1 MGNNFSK
8 LWVQK
13 NLNDLAINR
22 AQQAIQ
28 NTGRALPCS
37 VVAVNGALVT
47 VNFEVNSSPWTL
59 PRITIPKAES
69 PWVRMP
75 TQVGDFGLTI
85 PGDVSLAGV
94 TGMGTG
100 VADMARRGNLSTL
113 VFLPLSN
120 KNSPPIDPN
129 AAQIEGPNGA
139 IIRTTSGNASLTV
152 NDDGIT
158 MSFGGKTV
166 TLNGSGLTI
175 DGVLFDTHTHLYA
188 PGSGTPTETGGPQG

>member
-1 MGNNFSK
+1 MANNSSK
-8 LWVQK
+8 LWIQK

-28 NTGRALPCS
+28 NTGRFLPCRVTS
-37 VVAVNGALVT
+37 VNGSLVT
-47 VNFEVNSSPWTL
+47 VAFEVDSTPWTL
-59 PRITIPKAES
+59 PQVTIPKAES
-69 PWVRMP
+69 QWMRMP
-75 TQVGDFGLTI
+75 TQIGDFGLTI
-85 PGDVSLAGV
+85 PGDVSLAAV

-100 VADMARRGNLSTL
+100 VATMARRGNLSTL

-120 KNSPPIDPN
+120 KKMPPIDQN

-139 IIRTTSGNASLTV
+139 IIRTSSGSASLTV
-152 NDDGIT
+152 NDNGIT

-166 TLNGSGLTI
+166 TLNSSGLTI

-188 PGSGTPTETGGPQG
+188 PGTGTPTETGGPQS

>member
-1 MGNNFSK
+1 MGNNSTK
-8 LWVQK
+8 LPLQK
-13 NLNDLAINR
+13 SLNELAIGR

-28 NTGRALPCS
+28 STGRALPCS
-37 VVAVNGALVT
+37 VVSVNGSLVT
-47 VNFEVNSSPWTL
+47 VKFEVDSTPWTL
-59 PRITIPKAES
+59 PQITIPKAES
-69 PWVRMP
+69 QWVRMP
-75 TQVGDFGLTI
+75 TQVGDMGLTI

-94 TGMGTG
+94 TGMGG
-100 VADMARRGNLSTL
+100 GIANMARRGNLSTL

-120 KNSPPIDPN
+120 KSSPPIDQN

-188 PGSGTPTETGGPQG
+188 PGTGSPVPTQGPES

>member
-1 MGNNFSK
+1 MANNSTK
-8 LWVQK
+8 LWVQR
-13 NLNDLAINR
+13 NLNDTAIQR

-28 NTGRALPCS
+28 STGRALPCS
-37 VVAVNGALVT
+37 VVAVNGSLVT
-47 VNFEVNSSPWTL
+47 VNFEVDSTPWTL

-94 TGMGTG
+94 TGMGAG
-100 VADMARRGNLSTL
+100 IANMARRGNLATL

-139 IIRTTSGNASLTV
+139 IIRTSSGNASLTV
-152 NDDGIT
+152 NDDGIS

-166 TLNGSGLTI
+166 TLNSSGLTI

-188 PGSGTPTETGGPQG
+188 PGTGTPTETGGPQS

>member
-1 MGNNFSK
+1 MGNNSTK
-8 LWVQK
+8 LSLQRS
-13 NLNDLAINR
+13 LNSLAIGR

-37 VVAVNGALVT
+37 VVAVSGSLVT
-47 VNFEVNSSPWTL
+47 VKFEVDSTPWTL
-59 PRITIPKAES
+59 PQITIPKAES
-69 PWVRMP
+69 QWVRMP
-75 TQVGDFGLTI
+75 TQVGDIGLTI

-100 VADMARRGNLSTL
+100 IANMAFHGNLSTL

-120 KNSPPIDPN
+120 KNSPPIDQN

-166 TLNGSGLTI
+166 TLNGTGLTI
-175 DGVLFDTHTHLYA
+175 DGVLFDSHTHLYA
-188 PGSGTPTETGGPQG
+188 PGSGTPTETGGPQS

>member
-1 MGNNFSK
+1 MANNAEK
-8 LWVQK
+8 LWIQRR
-13 NLNDLAINR
+13 LNDTAIQR

-28 NTGRALPCS
+28 STGRALPCS
-37 VVAVNGALVT
+37 VVSVSGSLVT
-47 VNFEVNSSPWTL
+47 VKFEVDSTPWTL
-59 PRITIPKAES
+59 PQITIPKAES
-69 PWVRMP
+69 QWVRMP
-75 TQVGDFGLTI
+75 TQVGDMGLTI

-94 TGMGTG
+94 TGMGG
-100 VADMARRGNLSTL
+100 GIANMARRGNLSTL

-188 PGSGTPTETGGPQG
+188 PGTGTPTETGGPQS

>member
-59 PRITIPKAES
+59 PRIIIPKAES

-100 VADMARRGNLSTL
+100 IADMARRGNLSTL

-188 PGSGTPTETGGPQG
+188 PGSGTPTETGGPQS